1 VSGVAEKSK
10 PKAEMVWVELA
21 PVGGVDVLGDAP
33 LLVAGIAAEFTL
45 SEANELL
52 ALRNPHGAPICRIV
66 TVQGAS
72 K

>member
-1 VSGVAEKSK
+1 MAAETK
-10 PKAEMVWVELA
+10 PKRNASMVWVELTT
-21 PVGGVDVLGDAP
+21 VGGVDVLGDAP
-33 LLVAGIAAEFTL
+33 LLVAGIAAEFTP